1 MAAASIETLKSVEDF
16 LQRQH
21 ASFVDGACQLSNG
34 SETHA
39 LRNPSDDEVLATVQ
53 LADLQQVERVVE
65 SAHRAFRSG
74 VWSRLAPAERERT
87 LLRFADLVEAH
98 AEELAQLETLNQGK
112 SIHLAR
118 AVEVGA
124 SLNYM
129 RYMAG
134 WATKI
139 EGQTLDVSIPVPAGA
154 RFNAYTRREPAG
166 VIAGIVPWN
175 FPMMIT
181 LWKVMPALA
190 CGNTVIIK
198 PADETPLTALRLAEL
213 AIEAGIPSGVFNVL
227 VGKGSQAGA
236 ALVSHPLVNK
246 VSFTGSTAV
255 GKQVGVA
262 ALQNMTRFTLELGGK
277 NPMLV
282 LADADIEKAVA
293 GAIGG
298 GLLNQG
304 QVCAAASRLY
314 VHASRHKDFVEA
326 LTAQVAALK
335 IGAGMDPEAQVNAL
349 VSRKQQDSVL
359 RYLDIAR
366 QEGARFTVGGGKPDL
381 PGYFVQPTVLANV
394 QQSMTSVQEEIFGPV
409 LSVLSFDDIDQ
420 AVEMVND
427 SRYGLTASIWSNDLG
442 RVMDLIP
449 RIEAGTVWVNNHVPV
464 DPNLPFG
471 GYKQS
476 GMGREFGRAAIEGF
490 TETKSVCITY

>member
-1 MAAASIETLKSVEDF
+1 MSALIDVIQPVTQF
-16 LQRQH
+16 LQKRH
-21 ASFVDGACQLSNG
+21 ASFIDGQSLSDQG
-34 SETHA
+34 GASHTLH
-39 LRNPSDDEVLATVQ
+39 NPATGEPLATTVQ
-53 LADLQQVERVVE
+53 ADAAEVDAIVL
-65 SAHRAFRSG
+65 SAHQAFTSG
-74 VWSRLAPAERERT
+74 RWSKLAPAERERT

-98 AEELAQLETLNQGK
+98 GEELAQIETLNQGK
-112 SIHLAR
+112 SIHLSR
-118 AVEVGA
+118 AIEVGA
-124 SLNYM
+124 SVNYM

-139 EGQTLDVSIPVPAGA
+139 EGQTFDVSIPIPAGA

-166 VIAGIVPWN
+166 VVAGIVPWN
-175 FPMMIT
+175 FPMMIA

-190 CGNTVIIK
+190 CGCTIVIK

-213 AIEAGIPSGVFNVL
+213 AIEAGIPAGVFNVL
-227 VGKGSQAGA
+227 IGKGSQAGA
-236 ALVSHPLVNK
+236 ALVAHPLVNK

-255 GKQVGVA
+255 GKQVGIA
-262 ALQNMTRFTLELGGK
+262 ALNNMTRFTLELGGK

-282 LADADIEKAVA
+282 LEDADIEKAVA

-314 VHASRHKDFVEA
+314 VHRSQYNRFVEA
-326 LTAQVAALK
+326 LSAAVSGMT
-335 IGAGMDPEAQVNAL
+335 IGAGLDPNAQINPL
-349 VSRKQQDSVL
+349 VSQKHQASVL
-359 RYLDIAR
+359 NYLEITR
-366 QEGARFTVGGGKPDL
+366 REGARFATGGQTMDL
-381 PGYFVQPTVLANV
+381 PGYFVQPTVLCDME
-394 QQSMTSVQEEIFGPV
+394 QKSTPIQEEIFGPV
-409 LSVLSFDDIDQ
+409 LSVMAYDDLER

-464 DPNLPFG
+464 DPNMPFG
-471 GYKQS
+471 GFKQS

>member
-1 MAAASIETLKSVEDF
+1 MTPSLIDTLASVEAF
-16 LQRQH
+16 LARTH
-21 ASFVDGACQLSNG
+21 ASFIDGEQQQPTQGSRRELLNPASDSVLSH
-34 SETHA
+34 S
-39 LRNPSDDEVLATVQ
+39 LQ
-53 LADLQQVERVVE
+53 ADARQVEHIVQ

-74 VWSRLAPAERERT
+74 CWSRLAAAERERV
-87 LLRFADLVEAH
+87 LLRFADLVEVQG
-98 AEELAQLETLNQGK
+98 EQLAQLETLNQGK

-124 SLNYM
+124 SVNYM

-154 RFNAYTRREPAG
+154 RFNAYTRREAAG

-175 FPMMIT
+175 FPMMIA

-190 CGNTVIIK
+190 CGNTIIIK

-213 AIEAGIPSGVFNVL
+213 AIEAGIPAGVFNVL
-227 VGKGSQAGA
+227 VGKGSEAGA
-236 ALVSHPLVNK
+236 LLVSHPLVNK

-314 VHASRHKDFVEA
+314 VHASRYNDFVDA
-326 LTAQVAALK
+326 LSAQVSSLK
-335 IGAGMDPEAQVNAL
+335 VGAGMDPQAQINAL

-359 RYLDIAR
+359 GYLAIAR
-366 QEGARFTVGGGKPDL
+366 QEGAHFATGGSKPDL
-381 PGYFVQPTVLANV
+381 PGYFVQPTVLCGLSQN
-394 QQSMTSVQEEIFGPV
+394 MTSVQEEIFGPV
-409 LSVLSFDDIDQ
+409 LSVLSFDDVEQ
-420 AVEMVND
+420 AVDMVND

-476 GMGREFGRAAIEGF
+476 GIGREFGKAAIEGF
-490 TETKSVCITY
+490 TESKSVCITY

>member
-1 MAAASIETLKSVEDF
+1 MSALIEVIQPARDF
-16 LQRQH
+16 IQKRH
-21 ASFVDGACQLSNG
+21 ASFIDGQSCASNSG
-34 SETHA
+34 SGYTLH
-39 LRNPSDDEVLATVQ
+39 NPATGQPLATTFQ
-53 LADLQQVERVVE
+53 ADAAQVDAIVL
-65 SAHRAFRSG
+65 SAHQAFTSG
-74 VWSRLAPAERERT
+74 RWSKLAPAERERV

-98 AEELAQLETLNQGK
+98 SEELAQIETLNQGK
-112 SIHLAR
+112 SINISR
-118 AVEVGA
+118 AIEVAA
-124 SLNYM
+124 SVNYM

-139 EGQTLDVSIPVPAGA
+139 EGQTFDVSIPIPAGA

-166 VIAGIVPWN
+166 VVAGIVPWN
-175 FPMMIT
+175 FPMMIA

-190 CGNTVIIK
+190 CGCTVIIK

-213 AIEAGIPSGVFNVL
+213 AIEAGVPAGVFNVL
-227 VGKGSQAGA
+227 IGKGSEAGA

-255 GKQVGVA
+255 GKQVGIA
-262 ALQNMTRFTLELGGK
+262 ALNNMTRFTLELGGK

-282 LADADIEKAVA
+282 LEDADIEKAVA

-314 VHASRHKDFVEA
+314 VHRSQYGRFVEA
-326 LTAQVAALK
+326 LSSAVSQMS
-335 IGAGMDPEAQVNAL
+335 IGDGLDPTTQINPL
-349 VSRKQQDSVL
+349 VSKKHQASVL
-359 RYLDIAR
+359 NFLEITRK
-366 QEGARFTVGGGKPDL
+366 EGARFATGGQAPDQ
-381 PGYFVQPTVLANV
+381 PGYFVQPTVLCDLE
-394 QQSMTSVQEEIFGPV
+394 QKSTPVQEEIFGPV
-409 LSVLSFDDIDQ
+409 LSVMAYDD
-420 AVEMVND
+420 VERGLEMVND

-464 DPNLPFG
+464 DPNMPFG
-471 GYKQS
+471 GFKQS

>member
-1 MAAASIETLKSVEDF
+1 MSTLIDTLPEVEAF
-16 LQRQH
+16 LARSH
-21 ASFVDGACQLSNG
+21 ASFIDGAQS
-34 SETHA
+34 
-39 LRNPSDDEVLATVQ
+39 Q
-53 LADLQQVERVVE
+53 LANGTRRDLHNPATAGVLSSSVQASAEQVEAIVQ
-65 SAHRAFRSG
+65 SAHRAFKSG
-74 VWSRLAPAERERT
+74 SWSGLAAAERERI
-87 LLRFADLVEAH
+87 LLRFADVVEAH
-98 AEELAQLETLNQGK
+98 GEELAQLETLNQGK

-154 RFNAYTRREPAG
+154 RFNAYTRREAVG

-175 FPMMIT
+175 FPLMIA
-181 LWKVMPALA
+181 LWKIMPALA
-190 CGNTVIIK
+190 CGNTIVIK

-213 AIEAGIPSGVFNVL
+213 AIEAGVPAGVFNVL

-236 ALVSHPLVNK
+236 ALVAHPLVSK

-255 GKQVGVA
+255 GKQVGIA
-262 ALQNMTRFTLELGGK
+262 ALHNMTRFTLELGGK

-282 LADADIEKAVA
+282 LADADIDKAVA

-314 VHASRHKDFVEA
+314 VHASRYRDFVEA
-326 LTAQVAALK
+326 LTAQVSAMK
-335 IGAGMDPEAQVNAL
+335 VGAGMDADAQINAL

-359 RYLDIAR
+359 HYLALAR
-366 QEGARFTVGGGKPDL
+366 QEGAQFTTGGERADL
-381 PGYFVQPTVLANV
+381 PGYFVQPTVLANLE
-394 QQSMTSVQEEIFGPV
+394 QHMTAVQEEIFGPV
-409 LSVLSFDDIDQ
+409 LSVLQFDDVEQ
-420 AVEMVND
+420 ALGMVND

-476 GMGREFGRAAIEGF
+476 GIGREFGKAAIEGF

>member
-1 MAAASIETLKSVEDF
+1 MSALIEIIQPASDF
-16 LQRQH
+16 IQKRH
-21 ASFVDGACQLSNG
+21 ASFIDGQSCASNSG
-34 SETHA
+34 SSYTLH
-39 LRNPSDDEVLATVQ
+39 NPATGQPLATTLQ
-53 LADLQQVERVVE
+53 ADAAQVDAIVL
-65 SAHRAFRSG
+65 SAHQAFTSG
-74 VWSRLAPAERERT
+74 RWTKLPPAERERV

-98 AEELAQLETLNQGK
+98 SEELAQIETLNQGK
-112 SIHLAR
+112 SINISR
-118 AVEVGA
+118 AIEVGA
-124 SLNYM
+124 SVNYM

-139 EGQTLDVSIPVPAGA
+139 EGQTFDVSIPIPAGA

-166 VIAGIVPWN
+166 VVAGIVPWN
-175 FPMMIT
+175 FPMMIA

-190 CGNTVIIK
+190 CGCTVIIK

-213 AIEAGIPSGVFNVL
+213 AIEAGVPAGVFNVL
-227 VGKGSQAGA
+227 IGKGSEAGA

-255 GKQVGVA
+255 GKQVGIA
-262 ALQNMTRFTLELGGK
+262 ALNNMTRFTLELGGK

-282 LADADIEKAVA
+282 LEDADIEKSVA

-314 VHASRHKDFVEA
+314 VHRSQYGRFVEA
-326 LTAQVAALK
+326 LSSAVSQMS
-335 IGAGMDPEAQVNAL
+335 IGDGLDPTTQINPL
-349 VSRKQQDSVL
+349 VSKKHQASVL
-359 RYLDIAR
+359 NFLEITRK
-366 QEGARFTVGGGKPDL
+366 EGARFATGGQAPDQ
-381 PGYFVQPTVLANV
+381 PGYFVQPTVLCDLE
-394 QQSMTSVQEEIFGPV
+394 QKSTPVQEEIFGPV
-409 LSVLSFDDIDQ
+409 LSVMAYDDIERGL
-420 AVEMVND
+420 EMVND

-464 DPNLPFG
+464 DPNMPFG
-471 GYKQS
+471 GFKQS

>member
-1 MAAASIETLKSVEDF
+1 MTSSLTTTLPSVEAF
-16 LQRQH
+16 ISRTH
-21 ASFVDGACQLSNG
+21 ASFIEGRQHLPAHG
-34 SETHA
+34 SRFE
-39 LRNPSDDEVLATVQ
+39 LRNPADDRVLSATVH
-53 LADLQQVERVVE
+53 ADTAQVEAIVQC
-65 SAHRAFRSG
+65 AQRAFKSG
-74 VWSRLAPAERERT
+74 IWSRLAPAERERI
-87 LLRFADLVEAH
+87 LLRFADRVEAH
-98 AEELAQLETLNQGK
+98 GEELAQLETLNQGK

-124 SLNYM
+124 SVNYM

-139 EGQTLDVSIPVPAGA
+139 EGQTLDVSIPMPAGA
-154 RFNAYTRREPAG
+154 RFNAYTRREPVG

-175 FPMMIT
+175 FPMMIA

-190 CGNTVIIK
+190 CGNTIIIK

-213 AIEAGIPSGVFNVL
+213 AIEAGVPAGVFNVL
-227 VGKGSQAGA
+227 IGNGAQAGA
-236 ALVSHPLVNK
+236 ALVAHPLVNK

-262 ALQNMTRFTLELGGK
+262 ALHNMTRFTLELGGK

-282 LADADIEKAVA
+282 LADADLEKAVA

-314 VHASRHKDFVEA
+314 VHASRYQDFVEA
-326 LTAQVAALK
+326 LSSQVASLR
-335 IGAGMDPEAQVNAL
+335 IGAGMDPQAQINPL

-359 RYLDIAR
+359 RYLQIAR
-366 QEGARFTVGGGKPDL
+366 QEGATFCTGGDKPDL
-381 PGYFVQPTVLANV
+381 AGYFVQPTVLSNV
-394 QQSMTSVQEEIFGPV
+394 EQSMTSVREEIFGPV
-409 LSVLSFDDIDQ
+409 LSVLSFDDVEQ
-420 AVEMVND
+420 ALEMVND

-464 DPNLPFG
+464 DPNMPFG

-476 GMGREFGRAAIEGF
+476 GMGREFGKAAIEGF

>member
-16 LQRQH
+16 LKRQH
-21 ASFVDGACQLSNG
+21 ASFVDGACQLSNS

-65 SAHRAFRSG
+65 SAQRAFRSG

-139 EGQTLDVSIPVPAGA
+139 EGQTLDVSIPVPASA
-154 RFNAYTRREPAG
+154 RFNAYTRREPVG

-190 CGNTVIIK
+190 CGNTIVIK

-227 VGKGSQAGA
+227 VGKGSEAGA
-236 ALVSHPLVNK
+236 ALVSHPLVSK

-255 GKQVGVA
+255 GKQVGIA

-298 GLLNQG
+298 GLINQG

-314 VHASRHKDFVEA
+314 VHASRYKDFVEA
-326 LTAQVAALK
+326 LTAQVSTLK
-335 IGAGMDPEAQVNAL
+335 VGAGMDPEAQVNAL

-381 PGYFVQPTVLANV
+381 PGYFVEPTILADA
-394 QQSMTSVQEEIFGPV
+394 QQTMTSVREEIFGPV

-420 AVEMVND
+420 AVDMVND

-464 DPNLPFG
+464 DPNMPFG

-476 GMGREFGRAAIEGF
+476 GIGREFGKAAIEGF

>member
-1 MAAASIETLKSVEDF
+1 MTTSLIDTLASVEAF
-16 LQRQH
+16 LDRDH
-21 ASFVDGACQLSNG
+21 ASFIDGEQHRPAQGSRRELLNPASDTVLSH
-34 SETHA
+34 T
-39 LRNPSDDEVLATVQ
+39 LQ
-53 LADLQQVERVVE
+53 ADAPQVEAIIQ
-65 SAHRAFRSG
+65 SAHRAFKSG
-74 VWSRLAPAERERT
+74 IWSGLTPAERERV

-98 AEELAQLETLNQGK
+98 SEQLAQLETLNQGK

-124 SLNYM
+124 SVNYM

-139 EGQTLDVSIPVPAGA
+139 EGQTLDVSIPMPAGA

-175 FPMMIT
+175 FPMMIA

-190 CGNTVIIK
+190 CGNTIIIK

-213 AIEAGIPSGVFNVL
+213 AIEAGIPAGVFNVL
-227 VGKGSQAGA
+227 VGKGSHAGA
-236 ALVSHPLVNK
+236 LLVAHPLVNK

-282 LADADIEKAVA
+282 LADADIDNAVA

-314 VHASRHKDFVEA
+314 VHTSRYKDFVEA
-326 LTAQVAALK
+326 LSAQVSALK
-335 IGAGMDPEAQVNAL
+335 VGAGMDPTAQINAL

-366 QEGARFTVGGGKPDL
+366 HEGAQFATGGGKPDV
-381 PGYFVQPTVLANV
+381 PGYFVQPTVLCDLK
-394 QQSMTSVQEEIFGPV
+394 QHMTNVQEEIFGPV
-409 LSVLSFDDIDQ
+409 LSVLSFDDVEQ

-476 GMGREFGRAAIEGF
+476 GMGREFGKAAIEGF
-490 TETKSVCITY
+490 TESKSVCITY

>member
-1 MAAASIETLKSVEDF
+1 MSSLIETLPSVAAF
-16 LQRQH
+16 LTRSH
-21 ASFVDGACQLSNG
+21 ASFIDGEQRQPLNGHHRDLHNPATGSVLS
-34 SETHA
+34 ST
-39 LRNPSDDEVLATVQ
+39 LQ
-53 LADLQQVERVVE
+53 ADAGQVEAIVQ
-65 SAHRAFRSG
+65 SAHRAFKSG
-74 VWSRLAPAERERT
+74 VWTGLAPAERERI
-87 LLRFADLVEAH
+87 LLRFADVVEAH
-98 AEELAQLETLNQGK
+98 GEELAQLETLNQGK

-154 RFNAYTRREPAG
+154 RFNAYTRREAVG

-175 FPMMIT
+175 FPLMIA
-181 LWKVMPALA
+181 LWKIMPALA
-190 CGNTVIIK
+190 CGNTIIIK

-213 AIEAGIPSGVFNVL
+213 AIEAGIPAGVFNVL
-227 VGKGSQAGA
+227 VGKGSQAGS
-236 ALVSHPLVNK
+236 ALVAHPLVSK

-282 LADADIEKAVA
+282 LADADIDKAVA

-314 VHASRHKDFVEA
+314 VHASRYADFVEA

-335 IGAGMDPEAQVNAL
+335 VGAGMDAEAQINAL

-359 RYLDIAR
+359 NYLGIAR
-366 QEGARFTVGGGKPDL
+366 QEGARFTTGGGQPDL
-381 PGYFVQPTVLANV
+381 PGYFVQPTVLADV
-394 QQSMTSVQEEIFGPV
+394 QQKMTSTQEEIFGPV

-420 AVEMVND
+420 AVAMAND

-449 RIEAGTVWVNNHVPV
+449 RIEAGTLWVNNHVPV
-464 DPNLPFG
+464 DPNMPFG

-476 GMGREFGRAAIEGF
+476 GIGREFGKAAIEGF
-490 TETKSVCITY
+490 TESKSVCITY